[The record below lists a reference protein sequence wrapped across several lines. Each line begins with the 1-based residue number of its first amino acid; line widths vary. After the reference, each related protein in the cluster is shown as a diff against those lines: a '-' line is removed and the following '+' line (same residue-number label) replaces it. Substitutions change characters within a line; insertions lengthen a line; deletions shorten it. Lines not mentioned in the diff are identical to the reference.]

1 MNTTFNS
8 IPHADAFE
16 VLHDGHGFI
25 LAAHEVARLTTA
37 LEGIQTLTAVLQQRE
52 IDQDNGEG
60 VTFGPRVAIGLVSAL
75 ASCAALAQAIIE
87 TGGLTGESAEH
98 GSKAYEVLKG
108 ACVDVMEAK
117 RKGGKQ

>member
-37 LEGIQTLTAVLQQRE
+37 LEGIQTLTAVSQQRE

-60 VTFGPRVAIGLVSAL
+60 VTFGPNVAIGLISAL
-75 ASCAALAQAIIE
+75 ASCTAFAQSTMEA
-87 TGGLTGESAEH
+87 GAPMGERA
-98 GSKAYEVLKG
+98 
-108 ACVDVMEAK
+108 VMEYAN
-117 RKGGKQ
+117 RKATP